1 MDYEAYK
8 EELRARTPMLSLLE
22 RDGLAMRRS
31 GSRWVG
37 LCPFHVEKH
46 GSFGVENSR
55 PQWAHCFGCGWSG
68 DVFKYWME
76 RRGCDFKTAVGELA
90 QIAGMAPMTEEM
102 RNRPLPP
109 VQDKGKGRQ
118 GEGEIKL
125 PELPPLRGLRDEE
138 CEMIAATRGLSVASV
153 MIAARTFKRIGY
165 ADWPQWK
172 SRRGW
177 TSPCAVHFFKCGFD
191 TPECEP
197 RERWPSWIITDVTRR
212 VGEFRRLDNLPYP
225 RQKHDAI
232 KAWSTAGKSWPV
244 GAAEIEHRLNVLLVE
259 GGPDVLAAYH
269 FLHGFGMLGS
279 VAVVGM
285 LGGSNRIA
293 EDALMHFRGRRVR
306 IMMDADEVKEL
317 TTTLADGTVRTRASR
332 AGLSAALRW
341 QEQLTAAGAAVECY
355 DLTGLMRADGRPV
368 KDVNDLALANAA
380 TVGSDEV
387 VEAFMEWNF

>member
-46 GSFGVENSR
+46 GSFGVDNSR
-55 PQWAHCFGCGWSG
+55 PEWAHCFGCGWSG
-68 DVFKYWME
+68 DVFKYWMD

-90 QIAGMAPMTEEM
+90 QIAGMAPMQENLKWEKLKTEIKKAE
-102 RNRPLPP
+102 P
-109 VQDKGKGRQ
+109 
-118 GEGEIKL
+118 EEIKL
-125 PELPPLRGLRDEE
+125 PALPPLRGLRDDEI
-138 CEMIAATRGLSVASV
+138 EMIAATRGLSVASV
-153 MIAARTFKRIGY
+153 RIAARTFKRIGY
-165 ADWPQWK
+165 ADWPKWE
-172 SRRGW
+172 SRGGRW
-177 TSPCAVHFFKCGFD
+177 TSPCQAHFFKCNFE
-191 TPECEP
+191 TPECSP
-197 RERWPSWIITDVTRR
+197 RESWPSWIITDVTRR

-225 RQKHDAI
+225 RLKHDAI

-244 GAAEIEHRLNVLLVE
+244 GAAEMEHRLNVLLVE

-317 TTTLADGTVRTRASR
+317 TTTLADGTTRTRASR

-368 KDVNDLALANAA
+368 KDVNDLALANAE